1 MFIWLT
7 TGKGRPDGNMI
18 LIYMIKK
25 KKKNDSQLV
34 YFFVALSVYFYIH
47 KLR

>member
-18 LIYMIKK
+18 LIYMIKNFK
-25 KKKNDSQLV
+25 KKKKKDSQLV
-34 YFFVALSVYFYIH
+34 YFL
-47 KLR
+47 

>member
-18 LIYMIKK
+18 LIYMIKN
-25 KKKNDSQLV
+25 KKNKYKKRQPTCV
-34 YFFVALSVYFYIH
+34 FFVALSV
-47 KLR
+47 

>member
-18 LIYMIKK
+18 LIYMIKNLK
-25 KKKNDSQLV
+25 KKKKRQPTCV
-34 YFFVALSVYFYIH
+34 FFVALSV
-47 KLR
+47 

>member
-18 LIYMIKK
+18 LIYMIKNLK
-25 KKKNDSQLV
+25 KKKKKTANLCIFCSFICIIL
-34 YFFVALSVYFYIH
+34 YS
-47 KLR
+47 